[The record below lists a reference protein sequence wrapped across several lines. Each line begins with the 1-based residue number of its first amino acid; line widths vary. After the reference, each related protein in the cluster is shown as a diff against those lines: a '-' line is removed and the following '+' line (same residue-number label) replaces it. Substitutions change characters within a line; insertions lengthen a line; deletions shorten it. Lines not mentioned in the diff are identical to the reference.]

1 MPNIR
6 LVSSKFSPY
15 SHRVEMALI
24 EKNIPY
30 EKEIIDLQNKSEKF
44 VEDSPLG
51 KVPLI
56 YFDDKILFESIA
68 ICEYLEEAF
77 AQNPLHPSDL
87 FAKATHRAWMEISN
101 SLMAAT
107 FGLIWSKNQQE
118 FDQKKIEID
127 LRLKALDHYLK
138 FSPYFEGEK
147 FHLVDICLASALKPL
162 NFIDIKFTLEVF
174 DRYPNAAAY
183 SENVITRGSLSKI
196 LPKDY
201 EDIFK
206 SYLERKSSHLLTMSF
221 AL

>member
-1 MPNIR
+1 MPNIK
-6 LVSSKFSPY
+6 LLSSKFSPY

-30 EKEIIDLQNKSEKF
+30 EKEIIDLQNKPEKF

-77 AQNPLHPSDL
+77 VESPLHPSDI
-87 FAKATHRAWMEISN
+87 FIKATHRAWMELSN

-107 FGLIWSKNQQE
+107 FGLIWSKNQLE

-127 LRLKALDHYLK
+127 LRLKALDRYLK

-162 NFIDIKFTLEVF
+162 SFIDVKFTLEVF
-174 DRYPNAAAY
+174 DRYPSAAAY
-183 SENVITRGSLSKI
+183 AENVITRGSLSKV